1 MQMSF
6 MYLFLSLL
14 IKINNQAIKIILACF
29 ILFSVPKS
37 IAQDPALHSYI
48 VKKILPQTYRIKKFQ
63 WHKEKYWLKKTTIN
77 KDFWLYR
84 FGRNLGASI
93 VPIDFLKP
101 TPYGDKNLL
110 ELEKERLLEC
120 EKCNVNCPRLIDSGT
135 DWLVT
140 TDAGVTAEQYLK
152 RLPLSQKIEFTLKLI
167 RTILHN
173 QDKGFFHGRYYLR
186 DMLVSPTGKIFV
198 FDFEENPLDIMDVTN
213 AKAREIFHFI
223 VSVATILNDNEM
235 MQLGFWL
242 NKHLD
247 KETKKRLL
255 TLEHYKKI
263 LNFLYLFKRY
273 LGRDPVRFLQAAFFI
288 MDNLKSYNLR
298 HVLKINK
305 PIA

>member
-1 MQMSF
+1 MF
-6 MYLFLSLL
+6 LFLKLL
-14 IKINNQAIKIILACF
+14 IKNNNQAIKIILACF
-29 ILFSVPKS
+29 ILFLVPKS

-84 FGRNLGASI
+84 FGRNLGANIIPI
-93 VPIDFLKP
+93 VFLKP
-101 TPYGDKNLL
+101 TPYGDKNPL

-120 EKCNVNCPRLIDSGT
+120 EKRNVNCPRLIDSGT
-135 DWLVT
+135 DWFVT
-140 TDAGVTAEQYLK
+140 TDAGITAEQYLK
-152 RLPLSQKIEFTLKLI
+152 GLPLSQRIEFTLKLI

-198 FDFEENPLDIMDVTN
+198 FDIEENPLDIMDVTN

-223 VSVATILNDNEM
+223 VSISTILNDNEM

-247 KETKKRLL
+247 KETKKSLL
-255 TLEHYKKI
+255 IFEHYKKT
-263 LNFLYLFKRY
+263 LKFLVFFKNY
-273 LGRDPVRFLQAAFFI
+273 IGRDPARFLHAALFI
-288 MDNLKSYNLR
+288 ISYLDIQ
-298 HVLKINK
+298 K
-305 PIA
+305 